1 MSDFTKWAV
10 IGYND
15 DTGIGNQLDAIKN
28 DIGISKHLVIPSEK
42 LKTKPLKN
50 SDEILVEK
58 NTSESKL
65 ESMLQG
71 VDILLF
77 IEIYGWHQDLFVVAK
92 KLKIKTVCLVNW
104 EWFNPD
110 DPNWR
115 KVDFLAAATRYTISF
130 LKRLGF
136 SNLLYLPPPIRL
148 EDLPERAIKGKGRFF
163 FHNAGIIDE
172 DDRKGTFAVIR
183 AFSKV
188 KNPEIKLLI
197 RMQHTKDLKV
207 DDSRIFIHR
216 GNIQNRADLYREGD
230 VAIQPSK
237 LEGVGFNILEPVACG
252 VPTITTDCEP
262 MNEWVSELFLR
273 VKTSFWK
280 KKSFSNKMAG
290 IKHAF
295 LHSPSVDNLSKAI
308 EWCASNDLSDISR
321 GQRTAAISLFA
332 KDKLRLVWRK
342 ELQNNML

>member
-15 DTGIGNQLDAIKN
+15 DTGIGNQLDAIKH

-77 IEIYGWHQDLFVVAK
+77 IEIYGWHQDLLVVAK

-130 LKRLGF
+130 LKGLGF
-136 SNLLYLPPPIRL
+136 SNLLYLPPPIKL
-148 EDLPERAIKGKGRFF
+148 EDLPERAITGKGRSF
-163 FHNAGIIDE
+163 FHNAGIIDD
-172 DDRKGTFAVIR
+172 DDRKATHTVIR

-188 KNPEIKLLI
+188 KNPEIQLLI
-197 RMQHTKDLKV
+197 RSQHPVDLKV
-207 DDSRIFIHR
+207 DDSRIIIHR
-216 GNIQNRADLYREGD
+216 GNLLDRADLYREGD

-262 MNEWVSELFLR
+262 MNEWVSERFLL

-295 LHSPSVDNLSKAI
+295 LCSPSVGALSKAI
-308 EWCASNDLSDISR
+308 EWCASNDLSEISI
-321 GQRTAAISLFA
+321 GQRAAAVSLLA
-332 KDKLRLVWRK
+332 KDKLRLAWEK
-342 ELQNNML
+342 ELQKNML